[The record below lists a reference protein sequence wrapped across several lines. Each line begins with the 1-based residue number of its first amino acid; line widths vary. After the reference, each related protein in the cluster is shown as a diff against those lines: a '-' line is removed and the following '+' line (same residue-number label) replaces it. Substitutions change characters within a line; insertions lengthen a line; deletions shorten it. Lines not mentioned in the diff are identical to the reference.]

1 MVKSIQ
7 HFNEVSVG
15 IFEQIIHDFCRNP
28 KDFSGFVHGITEEL
42 HQVGILLIQETLEE
56 MDLSIRESGFR
67 KEEWNIEA
75 HSKKQLLTYLG
86 NVVFHKT
93 LFENKVTGET
103 GYLLD
108 RVLGLEKN
116 ERITED
122 AEAAMLEEA
131 VQTSY
136 RRGGE
141 QASIL
146 DQTSKQTVKRK
157 IHRLQFPQ
165 QWKEP
170 KEKKVVDYLYIEA
183 DEDHVALQF
192 RQKKGDL
199 KRDENGRKNNNT
211 ITKLVYVHE
220 GIKPEAPRSKRHKLI
235 NPYYFAG
242 TAHGKSNDEFWQEVY
257 RYIDAQYD
265 LSKVKK
271 IYVNSDGGGWIRAGM
286 RQVKGLV
293 HVLDEHH
300 LDRSIAG
307 LTAHMKDSREDA
319 EGEIR
324 KEIRRGTKQG
334 FEELT
339 ERLRACFP
347 DGEAGRRFE
356 ESRNYILSNWMAA
369 RYRLTKVEGVVGS
382 STEGHVSHV
391 LASRMSTKAMG
402 WSLTGADK
410 MAQLRAY
417 LWNGGDMLE
426 LVRYQKKVLP
436 KAAGAENEEIYSC
449 EEILRQEK
457 ARKTAVGKYY
467 ETIHHS
473 ISLHDR
479 KKIYFRSNLFLY

>member
-7 HFNEVSVG
+7 HFNEISVAV
-15 IFEQIIHDFCRNP
+15 FEKIIQ
-28 KDFSGFVHGITEEL
+28 DFSKDPKRFAEFVRGITKEL
-42 HQVGILLIQETLEE
+42 LQVGVLLIRETLEE
-56 MDLSIRESGFR
+56 MDRSICESGFR
-67 KEEWNIEA
+67 KEEWNIET
-75 HSKKQLLTYLG
+75 HSKKSLLTSLG
-86 NVVFHKT
+86 NVTFHKT
-93 LFENKVTGET
+93 LFENKTTGEMC
-103 GYLLD
+103 YLLD
-108 RVLGLEKN
+108 RVLGLEKK
-116 ERITED
+116 ERISED

-141 QASIL
+141 QASLL

-157 IHRLQFPQ
+157 LHRLQFPQ
-165 QWKEP
+165 QWTEPETKKE
-170 KEKKVVDYLYIEA
+170 VAYLYIEA

-192 RQKKGDL
+192 RRKKGDL
-199 KRDENGRKNNNT
+199 QRDENGRKNNNV

-220 GIKPEAPRSKRHKLI
+220 GIEPEAPKSRRHKLI
-235 NPYYFAG
+235 HPYYFAG
-242 TAHGKSNDEFWQEVY
+242 TAEGKTNEEFWRDVY

-271 IYVNSDGGGWIRAGM
+271 IYVNSDGGGWIHAGI
-286 RQVKGLV
+286 RQIKGLV

-300 LDRSIAG
+300 LNRSIAG

-319 EGEIR
+319 EEEIR
-324 KEIRRGTKQG
+324 NKIRRGTRQG
-334 FEELT
+334 FEALT
-339 ERLRACFP
+339 ERLRACFRE
-347 DGEAGRRFE
+347 GEAGRRFE
-356 ESRNYILSNWMAA
+356 DSRTYILSNWTAA
-369 RYRLTKVEGVVGS
+369 GYRLAKAAGVVGS

-417 LWNGGDMLE
+417 YRNGGDMLE
-426 LVRYQKKVLP
+426 LVRYQKQVMP
-436 KAAGAENEEIYSC
+436 KAAGAEEIIYTAS
-449 EEILRQEK
+449 EMMRQEK
-457 ARKTAVGKYY
+457 KRRDALGKYY

-473 ISLHDR
+473 ISLQDR